1 MKKYKGSLQ
10 EKSGK
15 WYLVLNVKFQD
26 GTKQKWFPLNLPVDA
41 PKKDVYQKIAEINNR
56 VDNEQMG
63 ALEDTMLADKY
74 GNLTLNYFIDLYL
87 EYKKDKVQRVTY
99 DDYCGD
105 TKTIKKYFSQVNLK
119 LRELNLIHIQGFVNY
134 LIDKKLS
141 AKSIN
146 RYLNML
152 YDIFSYAIFLGI
164 LKKNIIKQIERPKVK
179 KIEYHY
185 YDAEQIKDLC
195 KKLEEEDSIY
205 SLPIIITATYGLRRS
220 EIIGLLWS
228 SIDFEQDKIYINN
241 KVICSQ
247 KGNEKITYSSHIMK
261 TKASE
266 RTLPLLP
273 EIKVLLK
280 KKQQRITDNI
290 IKAGSKYNN
299 DYVDYV
305 CVDDNG
311 NRLKAHTLYINFT
324 KLLKKYNM
332 PHIRFHDLRHS
343 CASML
348 VASKMP
354 IKTIQ
359 EWLGHSNYK
368 TTANIY
374 SHTDYKM
381 QIESGNT
388 VEDVLFSKK
397 KNSLSEQQLQYI
409 KMLNDRLNDL
419 EQQIQ
424 NSNEETNTG
433 QTI

>member
-1 MKKYKGSLQ
+1 MKKLKGSLQ
-10 EKSGK
+10 EKNGK
-15 WYLVLNVKFQD
+15 LYLVLNVRYVD
-26 GTKQKWFPLNLPVDA
+26 GTKQKWFALNLTSGA
-41 PKKDVYQKIAEINNR
+41 SKYKINRKVKEIY
-56 VDNEQMG
+56 
-63 ALEDTMLADKY
+63 DKIEY
-74 GNLTLNYFIDLYL
+74 EKYNTLKECAFIEKCKNSTIEYFLDFFL
-87 EYKKDKVQRVTY
+87 EYKKTNVQQVTY
-99 DDYCGD
+99 DNYYNDVKIIRTYFEKYQIKLKDY
-105 TKTIKKYFSQVNLK
+105 SL
-119 LRELNLIHIQGFVNY
+119 LHIEGFLNY
-134 LIDKKLS
+134 LSSKNLNS
-141 AKSIN
+141 TTIN
-146 RYLNML
+146 RYLNL
-152 YDIFSYAIFLGI
+152 LGNIFNYAISLGI
-164 LKKNIIKQIERPKVK
+164 LKKNIVKQLERPKIRK
-179 KIEYHY
+179 KEFGY
-185 YDAEQIKDLC
+185 YSAKQIKKLC
-195 KKLEEEDSIY
+195 QKLEKENSIY
-205 SLPIIITATYGLRRS
+205 SLPIILAATYGLRRS
-220 EIIGLLWS
+220 EVIGLLWS

-280 KKQQRITDNI
+280 KKQQRIIDNI

>member
-228 SIDFEQDKIYINN
+228 SIDFEQNKIYINN

-247 KGNEKITYSSHIMK
+247 KGAKPITYSSHIMK
-261 TKASE
+261 TKSSE

-273 EIKVLLK
+273 EIKKFLK
-280 KKQQRITDNI
+280 IRQNEIEQNRVDAI
-290 IKAGSKYNN
+290 GSYNN
-299 DYVDYV
+299 EYLDYV

-311 NRLKAHTLYINFT
+311 KRLDGHTLYINFT

-348 VASKMP
+348 VAKKVS

-359 EWLGHSNYK
+359 EWLGHSSFR

-374 SHTDYKM
+374 SHTDFTLKKECGRIV
-381 QIESGNT
+381 QKL
-388 VEDVLFSKK
+388 LFEHNDKPL
-397 KNSLSEQQLQYI
+397 NS
-409 KMLNDRLNDL
+409 
-419 EQQIQ
+419 QQILYL
-424 NSNEETNTG
+424 NTLKNRITELEK
-433 QTI
+433 QLAELN